1 MGGGSRPSSS
11 AKTLRDVGLSNVA
24 CWTSSR
30 KRGNY
35 QVRVWV
41 DGGSKLIMYYEHD
54 NWDGPLA
61 GSLTCFKTEAKA
73 LRVYEHLRVDG
84 DEQKIITFTKD
95 PKQLDD
101 YKVVM
106 LDGLSGKIECVIC
119 KTAVN
124 KASPEARDYLP
135 GTCYICR
142 SSCLPACLPA
152 CLTLSSLSFFLSL
165 SLAIT
170 RILTIPPPLF
180 PLPILPPKTSMGACF
195 SVLTVK
201 KKRTSKRSVVS
212 LKSLLSYTRR
222 VIQRTPSPMG
232 EMLRMIIKLPSWW
245 TIKAM
250 RLTNST
256 KEFPT
261 HRDGAYTHVSGMYA
275 VQ

>member
-1 MGGGSRPSSS
+1 MSILIGSRREMGGGSRPSSS

-135 GTCYICR
+135 DIDGSVFFCPECQDKEDFKERCR
-142 SSCLPACLPA
+142 ELEVIVIIHEESDSEDSEPYGRDVTDDYKA
-152 CLTLSSLSFFLSL
+152 
-165 SLAIT
+165 
-170 RILTIPPPLF
+170 TI
-180 PLPILPPKTSMGACF
+180 
-195 SVLTVK
+195 
-201 KKRTSKRSVVS
+201 VVDDKGYAS
-212 LKSLLSYTRR
+212 D
-222 VIQRTPSPMG
+222 
-232 EMLRMIIKLPSWW
+232 
-245 TIKAM
+245 
-250 RLTNST
+250 
-256 KEFPT
+256 EFDEGVP
-261 HRDGAYTHVSGMYA
+261 DS
-275 VQ
+275 